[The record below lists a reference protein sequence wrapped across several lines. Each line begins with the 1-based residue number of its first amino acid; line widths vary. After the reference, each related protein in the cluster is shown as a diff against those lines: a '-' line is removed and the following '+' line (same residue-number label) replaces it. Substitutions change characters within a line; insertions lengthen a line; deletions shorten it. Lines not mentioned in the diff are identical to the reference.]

1 MLSKKTCSCLGR
13 FYHMHKLIQLFLIAC
28 LSLSLTAC
36 DQFRERVAGWIAPQS
51 PAEALKSVDNLLEQG
66 QLKEAKNKVDAH
78 INEPGEWKH
87 HFELAAA
94 RIHAMQGD
102 QEAALQFLSKALA
115 GLDIPADEVMADR
128 AFANLL
134 TDVRFL
140 QIITSQSQD
149 APVQANTT
157 VRAGDAAQI
166 QTTKQGTEIRAGD
179 VVIKL
184 PN

>member
-1 MLSKKTCSCLGR
+1 MKKLS
-13 FYHMHKLIQLFLIAC
+13 QLFLVSC
-28 LSLSLTAC
+28 LALTLTGC

-51 PAEALKSVDNLLEQG
+51 PTEALKSVDTLLEQG

-134 TDVRFL
+134 TDLRFL

-149 APVQANTT
+149 APAQANTT

>member
-1 MLSKKTCSCLGR
+1 
-13 FYHMHKLIQLFLIAC
+13 
-28 LSLSLTAC
+28 
-36 DQFRERVAGWIAPQS
+36 
-51 PAEALKSVDNLLEQG
+51 
-66 QLKEAKNKVDAH
+66 
-78 INEPGEWKH
+78 
-87 HFELAAA
+87 
-94 RIHAMQGD
+94 
-102 QEAALQFLSKALA
+102 
-115 GLDIPADEVMADR
+115 MADR

-134 TDVRFL
+134 TDLRFL

-149 APVQANTT
+149 APAQANTT